1 MAIIISI
8 ILAIVFALVMIVLSV
23 RANTRFRKEQKLPMQ
38 WMISR
43 SQPLSST
50 VIRSAPRVIALG
62 FVPFLGITVPS
73 LFAIGATT
81 LTPRPGQEGMLL
93 PRSEEHTSELQ
104 SLMRISYAVFC
115 LKKKTTYTP

>member
-1 MAIIISI
+1 
-8 ILAIVFALVMIVLSV
+8 MIVLSV

-50 VIRSAPRVIALG
+50 VIRSAPRVLALG
-62 FVPFLGITVPS
+62 FVPFLGITVLS

-81 LTPRPGQEGMLL
+81 LTQRERQRIVKGKTGTGRVEPGGG
-93 PRSEEHTSELQ
+93 
-104 SLMRISYAVFC
+104 RI
-115 LKKKTTYTP
+115 LEKKNNKRV

>member
-1 MAIIISI
+1 MAIIIAI
-8 ILAIVFALVMIVLSV
+8 ILAIVFALVMVVLSV

-62 FVPFLGITVPS
+62 FVPFLGITVLS

-93 PRSEEHTSELQ
+93 PSLIFIGSILVGIQVLHLWLIEKTLRRSGE
-104 SLMRISYAVFC
+104 
-115 LKKKTTYTP
+115 